1 MYINFE
7 IAKKRGLAPTDVANL
22 QLISQNKTEKLEE
35 IITDNIPLSVLNW
48 YQELEYVT
56 LIKAKNKSET
66 IQKRVRLTP
75 KGNDLLEDL
84 QIPEVNEDDLMLY
97 TWLESIYNKEQ
108 KEIGNRK
115 KTKILI
121 SLFRAN
127 SGIDRNKLA
136 LLCKVFINDDSQF
149 LYSKRL
155 EYLFFKP
162 ANAFSVKFDLEQ
174 SKLYQ
179 YYIKRKEEFDNKF
192 AIIDEKEN
200 D

>member
-7 IAKKRGLAPTDVANL
+7 IAKKRGLSPTDVVNL

-56 LIKAKNKSET
+56 LVKAKNKSDS
-66 IQKRVRLTP
+66 IQNRIRLSS

-84 QIPEVNEDDLMLY
+84 QVPQINDDDLQLY
-97 TWLESIYNKEQ
+97 EWLEKTYQ
-108 KEIGNRK
+108 KEGKELGNRK
-115 KTKILI
+115 KTKLYIA
-121 SLFRAN
+121 LFRVN

-136 LLCKVFINDDSQF
+136 LLCKAFMNDSSQF
-149 LYSKRL
+149 EWSKKL
-155 EYLFFKP
+155 EFLFFKP
-162 ANAFSVKFDLEQ
+162 GNVFSVKFDLEQ

-179 YYIKRKEEFDNKF
+179 YYIKHKEHFDNKF
-192 AIIDEKEN
+192 AKIDEDGN
-200 D
+200 

>member
-7 IAKKRGLAPTDVANL
+7 IAKKRGLSPTDVVNL
-22 QLISQNKTEKLEE
+22 QLISQNKTDKLEE

-56 LIKAKNKSET
+56 LVKSKNKRDS
-66 IQKRVRLTP
+66 IQNRIRLSP

-84 QIPEVNEDDLMLY
+84 QVPQVNDDDLQLY
-97 TWLESIYNKEQ
+97 NWLERTYQ
-108 KEIGNRK
+108 KEGKELGNRK
-115 KTKILI
+115 KTKLYIA
-121 SLFRAN
+121 LFRVN

-136 LLCKVFINDDSQF
+136 LLCKAFMNDSSQF
-149 LYSKRL
+149 EWSKRL
-155 EYLFFKP
+155 EFLFFKP
-162 ANAFSVKFDLEQ
+162 GNVFSVKFDLEQ

-179 YYIKRKEEFDNKF
+179 YYIKHKEEFDNKF
-192 AIIDEKEN
+192 AKIDEKEN